1 MAHIEDIKRL
11 RGTLKHVEDK
21 SCLPSSL
28 KISSWVWL
36 FDSGYAT
43 YTVNHDSFPG
53 LMTKAQLGAGGW
65 RWILQ
70 ILFKSTTQLKTLNPA
85 ASLKVR
91 GDSIFCVTRTSAQA
105 KGISEAWLTILT
117 RQTSDG
123 SSLNHWWMP
132 PSHPYP
138 EITCQS
144 ILFLNPK
151 PSRSFI
157 KIACENHCP
166 LEVIQPHVRQTG
178 SLWRRECPRPN
189 NLSLLG
195 LHWHANSFHQCL
207 NGFRKRTHNM

>member
-1 MAHIEDIKRL
+1 MEHTEDIKRL
-11 RGTLKHVEDK
+11 RGTLKHYGGQIMPAFLSQNEFPGVTVRFR
-21 SCLPSSL
+21 
-28 KISSWVWL
+28 IR
-36 FDSGYAT
+36 YA
-43 YTVNHDSFPG
+43 VNHDSFPG
-53 LMTKAQLGAGGW
+53 LMTRAQVGAGGW

-70 ILFKSTTQLKTLNPA
+70 SICKSTTQLKTLNPA

-91 GDSIFCVTRTSAQA
+91 GDSIFCVTRTSVQA

-138 EITCQS
+138 EIKCQS

-157 KIACENHCP
+157 KIACENHCA
-166 LEVIQPHVRQTG
+166 LEVIQPCVRQKG
-178 SLWRRECPRPN
+178 SLWKREC
-189 NLSLLG
+189 S
-195 LHWHANSFHQCL
+195 
-207 NGFRKRTHNM
+207 